1 MRTKNTMKM
10 VTALLVLAL
19 TFGSMLP
26 FCFAEG
32 EVGTTEENPYVVTT
46 AAQLTELGSLDEI
59 GYVKLGADIDMSGE
73 AATECVIKK
82 LTGELDGGGYTVS
95 NLTLKGAAGK
105 NAFNLAYTGFIG
117 ELSGTVRN
125 LALSNVQ
132 ISAEAPIGSNNAVGF
147 IAAKITNESVIDTCI
162 VTNTSGITI
171 PKTNSNSFVGGLAGE
186 MGSDVSLTVRNS
198 TGHVTVTG
206 DGSSSTYFGGILGR
220 ANYTQ
225 SLTVEKSAVTGDA
238 RLTYGKCCGMI
249 GSANGS
255 LTLTLTDTC
264 LQATIGGMT
273 HYAIA
278 YNMSTYSPINPV
290 CSGFYYDATK
300 NPAMSSYEDPLLRK
314 GTPSGTVYSMTT
326 AEFAAESFTI
336 AGFERRADI
345 NGYLV
350 PIWPAKEETPAQN
363 SIAFDGDSAAVTVR
377 ESGRYTV
384 VFAAYQGSKLQSCAM
399 LADDFTAGTA
409 KTVSAPE
416 SFNASGATTVKAMLW
431 RSTADLCPLAG
442 NAQK

>member
-1 MRTKNTMKM
+1 MKTKNTMKM

-32 EVGTTEENPYVVTT
+32 EVGTTKENPYVVTT

-59 GYVKLGADIDMSGE
+59 GYVKLGADIDMSGK

-95 NLTLKGAAGK
+95 NLTLKGGK
-105 NAFNLAYTGFIG
+105 GVSGSPLKTGFIG
-117 ELSGTVRN
+117 ELSGDVKNLKLYNITVSEIDN
-125 LALSNVQ
+125 LNNAGVLAGSIPNGSNVT
-132 ISAEAPIGSNNAVGF
+132 IDHCRTTGS
-147 IAAKITNESVIDTCI
+147 ITADN
-162 VTNTSGITI
+162 
-171 PKTNSNSFVGGLAGE
+171 KNSNQYTGGLIGFLYSTANE
-186 MGSDVSLTVRNS
+186 PSTVAIHNCATKVTIQNDTSYNS
-198 TGHVTVTG
+198 M
-206 DGSSSTYFGGILGR
+206 SGGGLIG
-220 ANYTQ
+220 AT
-225 SLTVEKSAVTGDA
+225 SVGCTLTVEKCAVLGDFTANYSGGLVGWFQSYSATVTVSDSYFGGKIMKA
-238 RLTYGKCCGMI
+238 RYGYGI
-249 GSANGS
+249 GYNTMALQS
-255 LTLTLTDTC
+255 LQCT
-264 LQATIGGMT
+264 
-273 HYAIA
+273 
-278 YNMSTYSPINPV
+278 N
-290 CSGFYYDATK
+290 FYFDKTK
-300 NPAMSSYEDPLLRK
+300 NTYLDAINKGGYSISSGVKAQTTDELKALSIEGFAASDVFDGYPVPAEDP
-314 GTPSGTVYSMTT
+314 
-326 AEFAAESFTI
+326 
-336 AGFERRADI
+336 
-345 NGYLV
+345 
-350 PIWPAKEETPAQN
+350 PAQN

-431 RSTADLCPLAG
+431 RSAANLCPLAG

>member
-1 MRTKNTMKM
+1 MKTKNTMKM

-32 EVGTTEENPYVVTT
+32 EVGTTKENPYVVTT

-95 NLTLKGAAGK
+95 NLTLKGAAGT
-105 NAFNLAYTGFIG
+105 NLSNLAYTGFIG
-117 ELSGTVRN
+117 ELSGNVKNLKLYNVTVLGIDKFN
-125 LALSNVQ
+125 SAGVLAGSIPN
-132 ISAEAPIGSNNAVGF
+132 GSN
-147 IAAKITNESVIDTCI
+147 
-162 VTNTSGITI
+162 ITI
-171 PKTNSNSFVGGLAGE
+171 DHCWTTGSITTNDANSYQHTGGLIGFLD
-186 MGSDVSLTVRNS
+186 SSVSEPSSVAIRNCA
-198 TGHVTVTG
+198 TKVTIKNG
-206 DGSSSTYFGGILGR
+206 KSSGGGLIGATYIEC
-220 ANYTQ
+220 T
-225 SLTVEKSAVTGDA
+225 LTVEKCAVLGDITANFSGGIVGYFQSYSATVTLSDNYFGGKISARNGYGIGYNTMALKSLQCTNFYFDKTKNTYLDAIKKGGYSISSAVKA
-238 RLTYGKCCGMI
+238 RT
-249 GSANGS
+249 
-255 LTLTLTDTC
+255 TDEIKA
-264 LQATIGGMT
+264 LSIEG
-273 HYAIA
+273 
-278 YNMSTYSPINPV
+278 
-290 CSGFYYDATK
+290 
-300 NPAMSSYEDPLLRK
+300 
-314 GTPSGTVYSMTT
+314 
-326 AEFAAESFTI
+326 FAANDVF
-336 AGFERRADI
+336 D
-345 NGYLV
+345 GYPV
-350 PIWPAKEETPAQN
+350 PAEETPAQN

-384 VFAAYQGSKLQSCAM
+384 VFAAYQGSRLQSCAM

-431 RSTADLCPLAG
+431 RSAADLCPLAG